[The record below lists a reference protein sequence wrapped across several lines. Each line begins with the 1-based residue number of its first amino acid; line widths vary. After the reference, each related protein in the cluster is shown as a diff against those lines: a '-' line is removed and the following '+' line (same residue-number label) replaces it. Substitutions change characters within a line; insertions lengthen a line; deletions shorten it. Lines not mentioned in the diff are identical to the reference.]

1 MNDEDLEYI
10 YNEILFSYEKKGNTA
25 ICDNMDEFR
34 GDYAKW
40 NKTDRKRQ
48 RLYGD
53 QFYVESKKKS
63 QLMEKIYKSDC
74 LGARVNKGRLA
85 KRSKNFQS

>member
-1 MNDEDLEYI
+1 MNEEDLEYI

-48 RLYGD
+48 ILYGD
-53 QFYVESKKKS
+53 QFYVESKKK
-63 QLMEKIYKSDC
+63 KSTHGEDIQKW
-74 LGARVNKGRLA
+74 LPGGLE
-85 KRSKNFQS
+85 